1 MRLATSPTLSCSAD
15 LAKPI
20 DAVFDALHESLEDH
34 ADDSEEYHNLLLTLG
49 SVGRHLPSGHPQQER
64 TRETLERRLDEMVAE
79 NQVTERQWA
88 QDMDAARTVID
99 ATPESEWHTWCVAS
113 MLGPVRLPWVQRAH
127 STVSLRSWCPCHRYQ
142 AGLHAS
148 HQPPSVA

>member
-1 MRLATSPTLSCSAD
+1 MPAHSRSPSFCAAD

-20 DAVFDALHESLEDH
+20 DAVFDALHQSLEDH
-34 ADDSEEYHNLLLTLG
+34 VDDSEEYHNLLLTLG

-64 TRETLERRLDEMVAE
+64 TRETLERRLDEVVAE

-99 ATPESEWHTWCVAS
+99 AMPEPEWHTWCVGVTARS
-113 MLGPVRLPWVQRAH
+113 
-127 STVSLRSWCPCHRYQ
+127 RSWSRRM
-142 AGLHAS
+142 
-148 HQPPSVA
+148 PPPPPRSRVDVR